1 MNTQTIEKVKQMKL
15 YGLERAY
22 NQIFESG
29 SSQGLTFDELLAILI
44 DAEHDD
50 RFNRKLERYIKSA
63 NFKQKACIEH
73 VNYHAHRNLDKNMLV
88 KLQSCEW
95 IKKGRDI
102 LLTGPTGVGKSFI
115 ACAIG
120 YQACVNEFKTLYIT
134 ANKLFDRLV
143 YAKAD
148 GSYRKEISK
157 IATCDLLI
165 IDDFGLKPL
174 DATSRNMLLEIID
187 DRHTLK
193 STIMTSQIPL
203 KQWFDI
209 IGDPTVADAIMDRLV
224 NGAYRI
230 EMMGESMRK
239 IITKQ

>member
-1 MNTQTIEKVKQMKL
+1 MNAQTIEKVKQMKL

-22 NQIFESG
+22 NQVFESG
-29 SSQGLTFDELLAILI
+29 SGQGLTFDELLAILI

-50 RFNRKLERYIKSA
+50 RCNRKLERYIKFA
-63 NFKQKACIEH
+63 NFKQKASIEQ
-73 VNYHAHRNLDKNMLV
+73 VNFSTHRNLDKNLLI
-88 KLQSCEW
+88 KLQRCEW
-95 IKKGRDI
+95 IIKGRDI

-115 ACAIG
+115 TCALGYHACT
-120 YQACVNEFKTLYIT
+120 NELSTLYTT
-134 ANKLFDRLV
+134 ANKLFDKLI

-148 GSYRKEISK
+148 GSYPKEIRK
-157 IATCDLLI
+157 LAKYDLLI

-174 DATSRNMLLEIID
+174 DNTTRNLLLEIID
-187 DRHTLK
+187 DRHGLK
-193 STIMTSQIPL
+193 STIITSQMPL

-209 IGDPTVADAIMDRLV
+209 IGDPTIADAIMDRLV

-239 IITKQ
+239 MIAKQ